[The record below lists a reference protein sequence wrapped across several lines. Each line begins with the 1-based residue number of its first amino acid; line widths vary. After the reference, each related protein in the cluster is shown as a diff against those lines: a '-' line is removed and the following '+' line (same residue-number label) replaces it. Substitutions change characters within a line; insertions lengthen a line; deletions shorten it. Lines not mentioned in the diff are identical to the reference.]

1 MPELPEVEAL
11 AVFLRENASGRV
23 VARAEAA
30 SFAVLK
36 TFDPPLSALS
46 GRTITDVTRH
56 GKFLDLRCT
65 DGTGDLHLVMHLARA
80 GWLRWRTDIPEKPLR
95 PGKSPLA
102 FRLVLE
108 DATGFDLTEA
118 GTQKRLA
125 VYLVRDPADVPGVAT
140 LGPEPLADDF
150 TVDALAAIL
159 AGRRT
164 QIKGVLRD
172 QHIIA
177 GIGNAYSDEVLH
189 AAKMSPFKL
198 ASSFT
203 PEEVA
208 VLHEA
213 IVATL
218 TDAVKRSAGLAAA
231 DLKGE
236 KKTGLRVHAKTGQ
249 ACPVCGDTIREVS
262 FADSSLQYCPT
273 CQTGGKPL
281 ADRRMSR
288 LLKLPPSGGAADR
301 VTPADKVDIGRRHA
315 RRDPGLELDLGQ
327 RRGHQLQA
335 VRAPRR
341 VPRGGA
347 LVDRLGGGARLGAT
361 RVGQPGEVDLQG
373 DARFLHGQSGL
384 RGERGDDVTLGGLV
398 EFPPEGGRFVVA
410 PTRHRRRQ
418 QVADARSFPSCHRC
432 HASPPCMNSR
442 RQTMWIMR
450 STQP

>member
-11 AVFLRENASGRV
+11 AVFLREHASGRV
-23 VARAEAA
+23 IARAEAA

-46 GRTITDVTRH
+46 GRVIGEVARH
-56 GKFLDLRCT
+56 GKFLDLSC
-65 DGTGDLHLVMHLARA
+65 GSGLGAAGETGDLHLVMHLARA
-80 GWLRWRTDIPEKPLR
+80 GWLRWRDDIPDKPAR

-108 DATGFDLTEA
+108 DGSGFDLTEA

-125 VYLVRDPADVPGVAT
+125 VYLVRDPADVPGVAS

-177 GIGNAYSDEVLH
+177 GIGNAYSDEVLNV
-189 AAKMSPFKL
+189 AKMSPYKL
-198 ASSFT
+198 AASFT

-208 VLHEA
+208 VLHDA
-213 IVATL
+213 IVSTL
-218 TDAVKRSAGLAAA
+218 REAVKRSAGLAAA

-236 KKTGLRVHAKTGQ
+236 KKTGLRVHGKAGQ
-249 ACPVCGDTIREVS
+249 PCPTCGDTIREVS
-262 FADSSLQYCPT
+262 FADSALQYCPT

-288 LLKLPPSGGAADR
+288 LLKLARRHASRVADVWRCRRLAVPASGGAGG
-301 VTPADKVDIGRRHA
+301 TRRW
-315 RRDPGLELDLGQ
+315 R
-327 RRGHQLQA
+327 QA
-335 VRAPRR
+335 APPTAF
-341 VPRGGA
+341 PR
-347 LVDRLGGGARLGAT
+347 
-361 RVGQPGEVDLQG
+361 Q
-373 DARFLHGQSGL
+373 
-384 RGERGDDVTLGGLV
+384 
-398 EFPPEGGRFVVA
+398 
-410 PTRHRRRQ
+410 
-418 QVADARSFPSCHRC
+418 
-432 HASPPCMNSR
+432 
-442 RQTMWIMR
+442 MR
-450 STQP
+450 ST